1 MKSPGRSWIFAVER
15 RALGPRQR
23 GAEHRLRP
31 QMGEGGLDDEPVEM
45 LGHIVPLFLLAAP
58 PHGDAGDLQLLAQQ
72 MAAQHGQERLE
83 RQQLD
88 KPAAQRVRNR
98 NGTRAHRLD
107 QPGDAERA
115 VDAKLQR
122 VAVIVIQAA
131 QDDMDGLQP
140 AQRLQEDVPVAHR
153 QVAALDQRDAEVA
166 GQIGVLEIGLVIGA
180 GSQQDDPG
188 IGRLGFGARLT
199 SISRSVV
206 KKGASAWTLP
216 SLKASARIRLTT
228 DRFSS
233 A

>member
-1 MKSPGRSWIFAVER
+1 
-15 RALGPRQR
+15 
-23 GAEHRLRP
+23 
-31 QMGEGGLDDEPVEM
+31 MGEGGLDDEPVEV
-45 LGHIVPLFLLAAP
+45 LDDVVPLFLLAAP
-58 PHGDAGDLQLLAQQ
+58 PHRDAGDLQLLAQQ

-88 KPAAQRVRNR
+88 KPAAERVRNR

-131 QDDMDGLQP
+131 QDDMDRLQP

-153 QVAALDQRDAEVA
+153 QVAALDQRDAEMA
-166 GQIGVLEIGLVIGA
+166 GEIGVLEIGLVIGA

-188 IGRLGFGARLT
+188 IGSLLRRQTDQHLAERGEEGGQRLDVAVLEGVGQNPADHRPVFQRVAGPAR
-199 SISRSVV
+199 
-206 KKGASAWTLP
+206 
-216 SLKASARIRLTT
+216 RL
-228 DRFSS
+228 RPV
-233 A
+233 AQHPPAPIG